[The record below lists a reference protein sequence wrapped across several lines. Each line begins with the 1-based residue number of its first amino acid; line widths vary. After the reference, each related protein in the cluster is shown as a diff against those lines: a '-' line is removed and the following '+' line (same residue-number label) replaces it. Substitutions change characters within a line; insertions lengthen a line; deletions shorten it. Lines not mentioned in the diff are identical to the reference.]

1 MCDTSEKIIKEIAI
15 LAQERDCYKEM
26 FNMQVKLVGDL
37 EVKRFRLQKMI
48 EEIQEKVKNLEK
60 AQSSRRYSNVPE
72 MIVDTLGKEDSI
84 RILIS
89 MFVQEVERRAEEKML
104 KTGKLEG
111 AHYAA
116 MKQIADEWAKNPSP
130 KPNPSPDNNTN
141 I

>member
-1 MCDTSEKIIKEIAI
+1 MHDTSDKIIKEIAI

-37 EVKRFRLQKMI
+37 EVKRFKLQKRI
-48 EEIQEKVKNLEK
+48 EEIQERIENLEK
-60 AQSSRRYSNVPE
+60 VQSSQRYSSVPE
-72 MIVDTLGKEDSI
+72 MLLNTLNSEDAH

-111 AHYAA
+111 SHYAA
-116 MKQIADEWAKNPSP
+116 MKQVAEEWVTNTP
-130 KPNPSPDNNTN
+130 PNSSTQTN
-141 I
+141 S

>member
-1 MCDTSEKIIKEIAI
+1 MHDTSDKIIKEIAI

-37 EVKRFRLQKMI
+37 EVKRFKLQKRI
-48 EEIQEKVKNLEK
+48 EEIQERIENLEK
-60 AQSSRRYSNVPE
+60 VQSSQRYSSVPE
-72 MIVDTLGKEDSI
+72 MLLNTLNSEDAH

-111 AHYAA
+111 SHYAA
-116 MKQIADEWAKNPSP
+116 MKQVAEEWVANTP
-130 KPNPSPDNNTN
+130 PNSSTQTN
-141 I
+141 S

>member
-1 MCDTSEKIIKEIAI
+1 MHDTSDKIIKEIAI

-37 EVKRFRLQKMI
+37 EVKRFKLQKRI
-48 EEIQEKVKNLEK
+48 EEIQERIENLEK
-60 AQSSRRYSNVPE
+60 VQSSQRYSSVPE
-72 MIVDTLGKEDSI
+72 MLLNTLNSEDAH

-111 AHYAA
+111 SHYAA
-116 MKQIADEWAKNPSP
+116 MKQVAEEWAANTP
-130 KPNPSPDNNTN
+130 PNSSTQTN
-141 I
+141 S